1 MSKEFKFQHE
11 AMNTTFSFRIVHPD
25 EKEAKSAVSSS
36 IELIDKLENLL
47 SRYVPGSDIWQLNHM
62 QAGQSL
68 FIDDHTYA
76 CLRQALEIHAQ
87 SGGLFDISLGRQIEH
102 LKSKTDDPAPG
113 VEGSLQI
120 DPEKPAVHCL
130 EAGRQVD
137 LGGIGKGYALD
148 CAHEEMSAWGIQ
160 AGIISS
166 GASTHLAFG
175 YKSWEIQLLGAS
187 TDRTIDLEN
196 MALSVS
202 GADIQGAHI
211 VSLTGS
217 TNTPVTDSKLW
228 VLHPK
233 ASFADA
239 WSTAC
244 FLMDDEQLDQISDPL
259 SIIKDC

>member
-1 MSKEFKFQHE
+1 MSNEFKFQHE
-11 AMNTTFSFRIVHPD
+11 AMNTTFSFRIVHED
-25 EKEAKSAVSSS
+25 EKEARSAFSSA
-36 IELIDKLENLL
+36 IELIEKLENLL
-47 SRYVPGSDIWQLNHM
+47 SRYIPGSDVWQLNHM

-76 CLRQALEIHAQ
+76 CLRQAVEMHSL

-102 LKSKTDDPAPG
+102 LKSQTDAPAPG
-113 VEGSLQI
+113 IEGSLNI
-120 DPEKPAVHCL
+120 DPDKPAVHCL
-130 EAGRQVD
+130 EPGREVD

-148 CAHEEMSAWGIQ
+148 CIAKEMFEWNIQ
-160 AGIISS
+160 CALISS

-175 YKSWEIQLLGAS
+175 DKSWQIQLVGAL
-187 TDRTIDLEN
+187 TERTINLQN

-202 GADIQGAHI
+202 GADVQGTHI
-211 VSLTGS
+211 VSPADTSNAAPNG
-217 TNTPVTDSKLW
+217 PKLW

-233 ASFADA
+233 ASYADA

-244 FLMDDEQLDQISDPL
+244 FLMDDQQLDQISDQL

>member
-1 MSKEFKFQHE
+1 MSKEFKFQNE
-11 AMNTTFSFRIVHPD
+11 AMNTTFSFRIVHAD
-25 EKEAKSAVSSS
+25 EKEARAAVSSS

-76 CLRQALEIHAQ
+76 CLREALEIYAH

-102 LKSKTDDPAPG
+102 LKSRTDAPAPG
-113 VEGSLQI
+113 IEGSLQI
-120 DPEKPAVHCL
+120 DPDKPAVHCI
-130 EAGRQVD
+130 EAGREID

-148 CAHEEMSAWGIQ
+148 CVREEMSAWGIQ
-160 AGIISS
+160 NGLISS

-175 YKSWEIQLLGAS
+175 DKSWPIQLHGAS
-187 TDRTIDLEN
+187 TQRTIDLQK

-202 GADIQGAHI
+202 GADVQGAHI
-211 VSLTGS
+211 VSPTGS
-217 TNTPVTDSKLW
+217 TNTPVTGPKLW

-233 ASFADA
+233 ASYADA

-244 FLMDDEQLDQISDPL
+244 FLMDDEQLDQISDQL
-259 SIIKDC
+259 SIIKDR